1 MRLGFSGNSSGTT
14 NQLATREISSS
25 SSHGQPSVE
34 VSGRRGGLRVDGRG
48 ASGPGGRGR
57 WPVDGGGFFAICA
70 LLSRA
75 LFIRAQCPPDL
86 ASLPG
91 LPGERNHL
99 NSYFSMPCELQIGR
113 ASCRERV

>member
-34 VSGRRGGLRVDGRG
+34 VSGRRGGGLRVVGRG

-75 LFIRAQCPPDL
+75 MVIQVQCPPNL
-86 ASLPG
+86 GSLPG
-91 LPGERNHL
+91 LPGERP
-99 NSYFSMPCELQIGR
+99 NSLQFGGGHFR
-113 ASCRERV
+113 F

>member
-57 WPVDGGGFFAICA
+57 WLVDGGGFFAICA
-70 LLSRA
+70 LLSGA
-75 LFIRAQCPPDL
+75 LDSTSAIMRQPPRRRVT
-86 ASLPG
+86 AG
-91 LPGERNHL
+91 WGFVRTG
-99 NSYFSMPCELQIGR
+99 GR
-113 ASCRERV
+113 TEPK